1 MKVLGVRLDNVT
13 VDEALA
19 RIKVFFD
26 EGQHTIFTPNPEMLV
41 DAQKDEYFKEVLNE
55 SDLNIADGKG
65 IEYMTFFKQKRIAGT
80 DFVYD
85 ICRLAEQESKSVFL
99 LGSGNDD
106 VLKKAKETLLEKH
119 PNLKIAGMHS
129 GIVISSKEKHDR
141 ILLDVDAA
149 ENNEMI
155 AEIALAAPDILFV
168 AFGHKKQEKWMY
180 EYLEDL
186 PSVKVAMGVGGALDY
201 ISGNIKRAPK
211 WMRAI
216 GLEWLFRLF
225 VQPQRIGR
233 ILKATVVFPLYMLFK
248 R

>member
-13 VDEALA
+13 VDEALV
-19 RIKVFFD
+19 RTKGFF
-26 EGQHTIFTPNPEMLV
+26 EAGQHVICTPNPEMLV

-65 IEYMTFFKQKRIAGT
+65 IEYMTLFKQKRITGT

-85 ICRLAEQESKSVFL
+85 ICRLAEQESKSIFL

-106 VLKKAKETLLEKH
+106 VLKKAKETLLEKY
-119 PNLKIAGMHS
+119 PNLKIAGMHI

-141 ILLDVDAA
+141 ILLDLDAA

-155 AEIALAAPDILFV
+155 ADIALAAPDVLFV

-186 PSVKVAMGVGGALDY
+186 PSVKVAIGVGGALDY
-201 ISGNIKRAPK
+201 ISGTIKRAPK

-248 R
+248 K